1 MTEKQVAT
9 DPPTLPSPVQLRDT
23 QQHLCREVFVQYPK
37 HDGRRRGEKEVK
49 KNHQPVVDHGSSREA
64 AEELVPEQKVD
75 VRLEEEANLGENIPA
90 VMWTAAGLRTH
101 HILVEKVN
109 DHVSQAAV
117 APVSMDQEEFLQVL
131 EVRNGEI
138 TCHDCLQTRRRRWRF
153 RQDPAAKEASGAFRL
168 KDVLSDLHAFLT
180 RDPNADI
187 SRLDHVDII
196 GTVT

>member
-1 MTEKQVAT
+1 MTEKQAVT
-9 DPPTLPSPVQLRDT
+9 DPPTLPSPVQFRDT
-23 QQHLCREVFVQYPK
+23 QQHLCREVLVHYPK

-64 AEELVPEQKVD
+64 TEELVPEQKVD
-75 VRLEEEANLGENIPA
+75 VRLEEEANLGENILA

-101 HILVEKVN
+101 HVLVEKIN

-117 APVSMDQEEFLQVL
+117 APVSVDQEEFLQVL

-138 TCHDCLQTRRRRWRF
+138 TCHDCLQTMRSFRR
-153 RQDPAAKEASGAFRL
+153 DPAAKETSDTFRR

-180 RDPNADI
+180 RDPDTNI